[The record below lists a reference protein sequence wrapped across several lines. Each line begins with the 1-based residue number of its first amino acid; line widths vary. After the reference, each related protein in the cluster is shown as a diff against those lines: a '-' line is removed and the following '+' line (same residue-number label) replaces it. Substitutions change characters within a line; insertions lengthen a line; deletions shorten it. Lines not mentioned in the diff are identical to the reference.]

1 MLQNRA
7 DPSGALHAVAARGL
21 FTGNRG
27 VIHDPE
33 TKRLS
38 GRRWSTPAWISCSLS
53 YKGYRRDVWGRNA
66 PNDGVGWTELFF
78 LDEVTALAAGHRPC
92 FTCRRDD
99 ANRFR
104 AAWVAGD
111 AGEASATGMNSVL
124 HAQRSL
130 SRRAPPETL
139 SAADLASL
147 PDGAMVS
154 FAGRFHALK
163 GGRALPWSFNGY
175 GAPQSLLDIAG
186 GSVTLVSPRAV
197 TAALTCGYRPLWH
210 DTAA

>member
-7 DPSGALHAVAARGL
+7 DPSGALHEAAARGL

-38 GRRWSTPAWISCSLS
+38 GRRWSTPAWICCALS
-53 YKGYRRDVWGRNA
+53 YKGLRRDVWGRNG
-66 PNDGVGWTELFF
+66 PNGGAGWTEMFF

-104 AAWVAGD
+104 AAWVAAGAGDGD
-111 AGEASATGMNSVL
+111 AKGMNTVL
-124 HAQRSL
+124 HTQRIL
-130 SRRAPPETL
+130 SRRSPPETL

-147 PDGAMVS
+147 PDGTVVS
-154 FAGRFHALK
+154 SAGRFHALRN
-163 GGRALPWSFNGY
+163 GRTLPWTFDGY
-175 GAPQSLLDIAG
+175 CAPLLLSDLTG
-186 GSVTLVSPRAV
+186 GPVTLITPSAIVA
-197 TAALTCGYRPLWH
+197 TLAAGYRPAWH
-210 DTAA
+210 STAA